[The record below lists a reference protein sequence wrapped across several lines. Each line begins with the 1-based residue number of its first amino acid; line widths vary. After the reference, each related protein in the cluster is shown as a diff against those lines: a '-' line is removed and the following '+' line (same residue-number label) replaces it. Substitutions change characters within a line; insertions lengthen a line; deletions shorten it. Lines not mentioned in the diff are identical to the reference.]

1 MGALTATLDGVAGP
15 NPLSLQGIGGYF
27 MRKLMIAPLLLAA
40 AVPAAPALADV
51 PYAVTPS
58 GRTEAYFDMPVVG
71 TSDRIANGCADN
83 GWTLVNSTPTVVTCE
98 LPVSTM
104 QGILAALTMGNR
116 YSTPPRNYIRFNIA
130 GSGSSS
136 RVQASGWIETQMAFG
151 QVRTQE
157 MDGAHYHNN
166 AMALL
171 TNLDG
176 RYPPGTTFPNHAYF
190 GNQFENA
197 DNAGVVITSVEARS
211 PADRAGMKSGDL
223 LTRIAKE
230 KIKHGG
236 NLLDG
241 MRHAVKAETFD
252 VEVMRAGAKMKLT
265 LPREYRADIVGPAF
279 VEAPPTEAPALAQQ
293 IVPLSP
299 ADELAKFAKLK
310 ADGVI
315 TEEEFASQKK
325 RLLGGG

>member
-1 MGALTATLDGVAGP
+1 MKRL
-15 NPLSLQGIGGYF
+15 I
-27 MRKLMIAPLLLAA
+27 IAPLVLAVA
-40 AVPAAPALADV
+40 IPAAPALADV

-58 GRTEAYFDMPVVG
+58 GRTEAYFDLPVVG

-83 GWTLVNSTPTVVTCE
+83 GWTLTNSTPTMVTCE

-104 QGILAALTMGNR
+104 QGILAALTMGNQ
-116 YSTPPRNYIRFNIA
+116 YSTPPKNYIRFNIA
-130 GSGSSS
+130 GSGQAS
-136 RVQASGWIETQMAFG
+136 RVQATGWIETQMAFG

-166 AMALL
+166 VTALL

-176 RYPPGTTFPNHAYF
+176 RLPPGTAFPNHAYF
-190 GNQFENA
+190 GTQFENA
-197 DNAGVVITSVEARS
+197 ADNKGVIITSVEPGS
-211 PADRAGMKSGDL
+211 PAERAGIQPGDRL
-223 LTRIAKE
+223 IKISKE

-241 MRHAVKAETFD
+241 MRHATKAETFE
-252 VEVMRAGAKMKLT
+252 VELVRADKTLKLT
-265 LPREYRADIVGPAF
+265 LPREYREEIVGPAF
-279 VEAPPTEAPALAQQ
+279 ADLPPEPAAPALAQQ

-310 ADGVI
+310 AEGVI
-315 TEEEFASQKK
+315 SEEEFAAQKAK
-325 RLLGGG
+325 LLGGR